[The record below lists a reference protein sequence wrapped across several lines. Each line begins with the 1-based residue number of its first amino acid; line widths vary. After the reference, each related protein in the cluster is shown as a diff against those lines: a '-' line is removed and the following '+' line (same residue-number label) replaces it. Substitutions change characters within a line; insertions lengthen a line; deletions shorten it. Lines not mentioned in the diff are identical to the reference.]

1 MKKILSVTMIVL
13 FCLSSFPAFSQ
24 QLTPKPKGQ
33 DEWEV
38 HDENGAVAATFERTE
53 KGSYKLYSPDGK
65 YVGLILSSEKFRPPD
80 ANEKHTLI
88 SPEAAQ
94 LYLRVLRVIRRL
106 PH

>member
-33 DEWEV
+33 DEWQV
-38 HDENGAVAATFERTE
+38 HYDNGGVAATFKRAES
-53 KGSYKLYSPDGK
+53 GSYKIYSPDGK
-65 YVGLILSSEKFRPPD
+65 YLGLILSSEKFRPPD
-80 ANEKHTLI
+80 ANKRHTLI

-94 LYLRVLRVIRRL
+94 LYLKVLRAIRTME
-106 PH
+106 